1 MVTTPRT
8 GARNLILV
16 LTCAAQFM
24 VVLDVAIVNVA
35 LPSIQRDLG
44 VSQSTLQWVV
54 IAYGL
59 TLGGFLLFGGRLA
72 DLLGRRRILLTGLT
86 IFTAASFL
94 AGISQSI
101 GLLVAMRGLQGFGAA
116 LVAPAALSI
125 LAVTFSEGQERNRA
139 LGIFGAVGGTSA
151 SVGVIASG
159 LLTDGPGWRWVF
171 FINVPVGIVLIGLA
185 TVFLVADRA
194 ERGVRHFDVAGAST
208 VTGGLLLLVYALNR
222 GADYGWTSASTLLLF
237 GTAALLLAAFVRI
250 EARSRHPLV
259 PAAALRNR
267 TLVAANLSAFFTFS
281 AFFSFIF
288 LGSLLMQQGLGYS
301 ATQTGVSWLATS
313 VTAFIASAFTGARLV
328 GRFGVRR
335 LLVTGLSLL
344 AIGVLW
350 LTRVP
355 ADANY
360 VTDLLPALVLAG
372 VAIGLCAPSV
382 QIGALSGVSDA
393 ATGLAAGLVETMRE
407 IGGAAGVAAVSTVL
421 VSQAGFDG
429 FHAAFL
435 VICIA
440 AALGALTAT
449 VAFERR
455 SRSAADEPVVGTGA
469 PAGAEALVP
478 VPVPVEKSSDPVRR
492 G

>member
-1 MVTTPRT
+1 MASVHASGRRGNGGGQT
-8 GARNLILV
+8 GAQGSSGTPLRSLRCASPGTNELAAEQARPHHVQARTRANQIPIAKGPLIMTTKANTNKGIV
-16 LTCAAQFM
+16 LFLACVAQFM
-24 VVLDVAIVNVA
+24 VVLDIAIVNVA
-35 LPSIQRDLG
+35 LPSIQRDLHIG
-44 VSQSTLQWVV
+44 QSTLQWVV

-59 TLGGFLLFGGRLA
+59 MLGGFLLFGGRLA

-94 AGISQSI
+94 AGMSQSI
-101 GLLVAMRGLQGFGAA
+101 GLLIATRGLQGFGAA

-125 LAVTFSEGQERNRA
+125 LAVTFSEGQQRNRS
-139 LGIFGAVGGTSA
+139 LGIYGAVGGTSA

-194 ERGVRHFDVAGAST
+194 QRGAARFDVAGATT

-222 GADYGWTSASTLLLF
+222 GADYGWTSPSTLVLF
-237 GTAALLLAAFVRI
+237 GAAGVLLAAFVRI
-250 EARSRHPLV
+250 EARASHPLV
-259 PAAALRNR
+259 PATALRNR

-288 LGSLLMQQGLGYS
+288 LGSLLMQQVLGYS
-301 ATQTGVSWLATS
+301 ATETGVSWLATS
-313 VTAFIASAFTGARLV
+313 VTAFIASAFTGAQLV

-360 VTDLLPALVLAG
+360 VTDLLPG
-372 VAIGLCAPSV
+372 
-382 QIGALSGVSDA
+382 
-393 ATGLAAGLVETMRE
+393 
-407 IGGAAGVAAVSTVL
+407 
-421 VSQAGFDG
+421 
-429 FHAAFL
+429 
-435 VICIA
+435 
-440 AALGALTAT
+440 
-449 VAFERR
+449 
-455 SRSAADEPVVGTGA
+455 
-469 PAGAEALVP
+469 
-478 VPVPVEKSSDPVRR
+478 
-492 G
+492 